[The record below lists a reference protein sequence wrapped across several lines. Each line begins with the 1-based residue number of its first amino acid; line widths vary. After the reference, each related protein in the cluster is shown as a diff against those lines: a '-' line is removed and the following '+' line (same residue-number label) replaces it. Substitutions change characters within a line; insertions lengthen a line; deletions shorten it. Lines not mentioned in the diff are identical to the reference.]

1 MLCLT
6 LIFSCV
12 GCSREIPVEDTEGN
26 GTVSNNNAKSE
37 DNEGMAPESEESTQ
51 ESAEA
56 TDTVT
61 ATPTAT
67 PTEEAK
73 SIEEILVPEEGAELT
88 LWVGDTTYGEAIAAA
103 FEKAYGVPVTV
114 EQNGMGTMDKIVLS
128 GATGADVFFEAHD
141 KFTYGLNAGI
151 LLEMDPAAVEV
162 MNHTLEEVGIKTVS
176 NNGKVY
182 GVPISLETCCLFYN
196 KDIVGDTPAST
207 LEQIMEEAK
216 SYNDPAQNKFYL
228 LFNVGDAYKCYPI
241 LSSAG
246 YQVFGENG
254 NDVDNPYFD
263 TDEFE
268 QGLDLVASLNE
279 VMPITSTDLGNTSLL
294 KTQFIEGKVAYEIS
308 GPWDL
313 TDFNKAGLNYG
324 VIALPTYNGTALKSF
339 AGVQNAHVNIYT
351 EYPNASQLLALFMAS
366 PEGAS
371 ILYNVG
377 NKIPTIKDASQVDGL
392 SEDEFVK
399 PFMEQFANSFP
410 MPSATRIS
418 YFWTIGAD
426 ILKAVFD
433 GQLTPAEGRTQAISR
448 WDSFIAAE

>member
-6 LIFSCV
+6 LIFSCM
-12 GCSREIPVEDTEGN
+12 GCSREIPVEDSEGN
-26 GTVSNNNAKSE
+26 GTVSNNDTQSQDNQGTTSE
-37 DNEGMAPESEESTQ
+37 SGESTG
-51 ESAEA
+51 ENEE
-56 TDTVT
+56 TT
-61 ATPTAT
+61 ATAT

-73 SIEEILVPEEGAELT
+73 SIEEILVPEEGAKLT
-88 LWVGDTTYGEAIAAA
+88 LWVGDTTYGEAIAEA

-128 GATGADVFFEAHD
+128 GATGADVFMEAHD

-162 MNHTLEEVGIKTVS
+162 MNNTLTDVGIKTVS

-216 SYNDPAQNKFYL
+216 SYNDEAQNKFYL
-228 LFNVGDAYKCYPI
+228 LFNVGDAYKCYPM

-246 YQVFGENG
+246 FQIFGENG
-254 NDVDNPYFD
+254 NDADNPYFD

-268 QGLDLVASLNE
+268 QGLELVASLKD
-279 VMPITSTDLGNTSLL
+279 VMPVTSTDLGNTSLL

-324 VIALPTYNGTALKSF
+324 VTALPTYNGTALKSF
-339 AGVQNAHVNIYT
+339 AGVQNAHVNVYT
-351 EYPNASQLLALFMAS
+351 EYPNAAQLLALFMAS

-377 NKIPTIKDASQVDGL
+377 NKIPTIKDTTQVEGL
-392 SEDEFVK
+392 SEDELVK
-399 PFMEQFANSFP
+399 PFIAQFANSFP
-410 MPSATRIS
+410 MPSVTRIS

-433 GQLTPAEGRTQAISR
+433 GQLTPAQGREQAMSR